1 MFHFLSQSTASDSD
15 ASYVLACGASTDA
28 EDTNGRTWKS
38 DSQFLLNSGDS
49 MTLSAHVQDPSL
61 PSIIPYMTARIF
73 TSTSTYKIL
82 VAKGRRCWLRLHFYP
97 TSYGNLDPSKSYFD
111 VIANG
116 FTLLHNFS
124 ASITA
129 QALTQVYFMKEF
141 ALRPTRSGDLNITFK
156 RTLEHIKDA
165 YAFVNGIEVISMPD
179 IFVPA
184 PLVGYSDQ
192 FVEVDSSSFQT
203 IARLN
208 VGGQLIP
215 PTNDSGP
222 ARTWYDDSSYIFGAA
237 FGVTFKADESVKIQ
251 YPGNS
256 SKEIAP
262 LDVYNTA
269 RSMGPHENIN
279 INYNLT
285 WIFQID
291 ANFTYLVRFH
301 FCELE
306 FESVNQRVFQIF
318 VNNQTAEENAD
329 VIAWAKSRGV
339 PVSKDYAVY
348 ARDEPGDEELW
359 VALHPSLST
368 KPQFYDA
375 ILNGLEIFKMND
387 TRGNLA
393 GPNPVPSPMPTQADD
408 AVEEYRPSRSKRAAH
423 LIGGIIGGFVGCSV
437 VARLFICFTKEK
449 RKGYRSTSS
458 VGYRL
463 PSYVRSHTSTSSST
477 MSSGKSTAS
486 SHLSSVAA
494 GLCRHFSLLEIKH
507 GTKNFSE
514 SQVIGVGGF
523 GKVYEG
529 LIDGKTKVAIKRSN
543 PSSDQGCEEFL
554 TEIEMLSRLRHKHL
568 VSLIGFCE
576 EDGEMILVYD
586 YMANGT
592 LREHLYRSNKPA
604 LSWKQRLAICIGAAR
619 GLHYLHTGA
628 WYTIIHRDVKT
639 TNILLDEKWVAKVS
653 DFGLSKM
660 GSNPNQTHVSTIVKG
675 SFGYLDPEYFR
686 RQQLTEKSDVY
697 SFGVVLFEVLCARP
711 ALDPSFPMEQVSLVD
726 WALHCQRKG
735 TLEDIIDPNLKGQL
749 NPLCLRKFT
758 ETAEKCVAE
767 DGLDRPSMGAVLR
780 NLEFALQLEKTS
792 EQPEPVSYNS
802 ADDTY
807 AMYTVMLGIDE
818 NSVVSLENNA
828 PHKSNAFSPMV
839 NPGPR

>member
-1 MFHFLSQSTASDSD
+1 MSSNTRFLFFIFSLLLTLNSVFHIVSQTTPSDSD
-15 ASYVLACGASTDA
+15 ASYILACGASTDA
-28 EDTNGRTWKS
+28 EDTDGRTWKP
-38 DSQFLLNSGDS
+38 DSQLLSNSGNS
-49 MTLSAHVQDPSL
+49 MILSAHVQDPSL
-61 PSIIPYMTARIF
+61 PSTIPYMTARIF

-82 VAKGRRCWLRLHFYP
+82 VAKGQRFWLRLHFYS
-97 TSYGNLDPSKSYFD
+97 TSYGTLDPSKSYLD

-129 QALTQVYFMKEF
+129 QALTQVSIMKEF
-141 ALRPTRSGDLNITFK
+141 SLVPAQSGDLDITFK
-156 RTLEHIKDA
+156 PTLEQKDA
-165 YAFVNGIEVISMPD
+165 YAFVNGIEVIPMPD
-179 IFVPA
+179 IFKPA
-184 PLVGYSDQ
+184 PLVGYNDQ
-192 FVEVDSSSFQT
+192 FVEVESSSFQT

-208 VGGQLIP
+208 VGGQFIL
-215 PTNDSGP
+215 PTDDSGLT
-222 ARTWYDDSSYIFGAA
+222 RTWYDDSPYIFSAA
-237 FGVTFKADESVKIQ
+237 FGVTYKADKSIKIQ
-251 YPGNS
+251 YPSNV

-269 RSMGPHENIN
+269 RSMGPNANIN

-285 WIFQID
+285 WVFQID
-291 ANFTYLVRFH
+291 AKFTYLVRFH
-301 FCELE
+301 FCELDLE
-306 FESVNQRVFQIF
+306 KVNQRVFNIF
-318 VNNQTAEENAD
+318 VNNQTAKENAD
-329 VIAWAKSRGV
+329 VIEWAESQGV
-339 PVSKDYAVY
+339 PVYKDYAVY
-348 ARDEPGDEELW
+348 ASDEDLW
-359 VALHPSLST
+359 VALHPSVST
-368 KPQFYDA
+368 KPQYYDA

-393 GPNPVPSPMPTQADD
+393 APNPVQSPMPIQADD
-408 AVEEYRPSRSKRAAH
+408 APKKFRPSRSERAAH
-423 LIGGIIGGFVGCSV
+423 VIGGISGGVVGCAV
-437 VARLFICFTKEK
+437 VAGFFICFTKEK
-449 RKGYRSTSS
+449 RKGDGNPSS
-458 VGYRL
+458 RGNWL
-463 PSYVRSHTSTSSST
+463 PLYGRSHTSTSNST
-477 MSSGKSTAS
+477 TSGKSIAS
-486 SHLSSVAA
+486 SQLSSVAA
-494 GLCRHFSLLEIKH
+494 GLCRHFSLSEIKH

-543 PSSDQGCEEFL
+543 PSSEQGLDEFL

-604 LSWKQRLAICIGAAR
+604 LSWQQRLAICIGAAR

-628 WYTIIHRDVKT
+628 RYTIIHRDVKT

-653 DFGLSKM
+653 DFGLSKI
-660 GSNPNQTHVSTIVKG
+660 GSNLHQTHVSTMVKG

-711 ALDPSFPMEQVSLVD
+711 ALNPLLPMEQVSLVD

-735 TLEDIIDPNLKGQL
+735 ILEDIIDPHLKGKI
-749 NPLCLRKFT
+749 NPLSLRKFT
-758 ETAEKCVAE
+758 ETAEKCVA
-767 DGLDRPSMGAVLR
+767 DQGLDRPTMGDVLW
-780 NLEFALQLEKTS
+780 NLEFSLQLEKTP
-792 EQPEPVSYNS
+792 EQPKMVSYNN

-807 AMYTVMLGIDE
+807 ATYTAMSGTDE
-818 NSVVSLENNA
+818 DSFVSLE
-828 PHKSNAFSPMV
+828 K
-839 NPGPR
+839 